1 MGHVIEYFNSLS
13 TLIICVCVCVCVCVC
28 KLSTSSNWNST
39 LPSNTHTRT
48 HTHAHTHTKART
60 HTHRHL
66 NTHTAQTLPLTHHRL
81 PQSGGRVSHVV
92 GLRGQDVHSG
102 QHLPARPGVRH
113 DAPGPSLRHRA
124 PGHDRPEE
132 RLRHGHVGTPLSSM
146 SGLLF
151 WVVSCYF
158 FTSIVVHLFI

>member
-1 MGHVIEYFNSLS
+1 M
-13 TLIICVCVCVCVCVC
+13 
-28 KLSTSSNWNST
+28 
-39 LPSNTHTRT
+39 
-48 HTHAHTHTKART
+48 
-60 HTHRHL
+60 
-66 NTHTAQTLPLTHHRL
+66 
-81 PQSGGRVSHVV
+81 V

-151 WVVSCYF
+151 LGCF
-158 FTSIVVHLFI
+158 LLFLYLHRCSFIHMIGVIIGGYEEVRCKIGLP